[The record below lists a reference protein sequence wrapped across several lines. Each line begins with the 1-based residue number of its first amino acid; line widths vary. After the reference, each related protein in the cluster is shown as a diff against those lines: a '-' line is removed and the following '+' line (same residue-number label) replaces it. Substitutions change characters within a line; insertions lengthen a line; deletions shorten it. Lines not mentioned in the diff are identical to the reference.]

1 MKDVKELIVRA
12 IISGEMKELNPHCEG
27 QKFQG
32 FVKSVAEASVALKK
46 STDVAGAVAAADAL
60 NSEYAKLAAAK

>member
-1 MKDVKELIVRA
+1 MREIIVRA

-32 FVKSVAEASVALKK
+32 WIKSVAEASVALKK
-46 STDVAGAVAAADAL
+46 TRDVAGAVASADAL
-60 NSEYAKLAAAK
+60 ESEYNKLAAAK